1 MLSPQILYNI
11 FYNPIILNLLIV
23 YAIFLQKINVII
35 NIFLLYKC
43 KIGVHIMLRFLNLS
57 YKDADTLIDNHQQ
70 EYKQIDRL
78 KGRGQ
83 AGLAAFYK
91 KTSDPKIQILVKVD
105 DPATCVVEGSADFV
119 TTSHVIPTQLANT
132 VNYAYVGSYSDEN
145 NQTHTISIQDK
156 VVPTNSTEKVVP
168 WDTIVYGKKREPKTM
183 FSTESW
189 HPEKIRENLTNMLPT
204 TQWQLAGGIFASNI
218 AGDESLHIG
227 QFMAI
232 QDNQQNVV
240 GIKRIDLGARE
251 RYAIVRSNHPYDP
264 YKTSSQ
270 YCASGQFGK
279 DYIDF
284 LLSSEDIK
292 RKYTLLWSL
301 AVIDQNIE
309 TQYILSFITAI
320 NSVPANQKEQAYLG
334 VLTSINQGA
343 TSPLANSS
351 TNLDENIDKLATY
364 LGELAQ
370 ARAYAMQKFALQDLQ
385 KIFKYNEPLM
395 QQFIHA
401 YKNNDFTPIN
411 ALLVELK
418 QKPPSVENA
427 EIILYI
433 CDTALLMSM
442 NKDYQDQQKSYLDTL
457 KEYQIKFAIFKF
469 IRPLLLSKEIIDPAI
484 EHLIH
489 TITEEYDYKCN
500 SWQLADANL
509 WNKLFN
515 YGLQHKDTTI
525 IGKVLEQKLDF
536 TAFGTKDSSTNRRDE
551 KRTEG
556 ALLLAAKFNDYNTLS
571 ELLDKRSTQFG
582 AQLNTVSH
590 TNKTIGSIDRKD
602 INNENIFHCLF
613 NNWQNIPK
621 QYKQPLLNKLI
632 NLLVI
637 EERRLTGGTD
647 RVAAI
652 FSQKNN
658 NDQTPLHIIFK
669 NNMIE
674 AYTCLSMAIQNLPK
688 ANMRLW
694 CLGDFIDFSQET
706 KFNKNFL
713 DYAYDTKNKWLL
725 EDLFKEITNART
737 CSVIDAEQRNAL
749 LCSNSSPLDET
760 QKNAVKSKLATGKKH
775 FGFLDRTSGK
785 DSFKNGVTLWLKA
798 IALNQTQDQR
808 SLNQSC
814 NKPDQR

>member
-1 MLSPQILYNI
+1 MQFFLQRIND
-11 FYNPIILNLLIV
+11 NLLQI
-23 YAIFLQKINVII
+23 YSEFT
-35 NIFLLYKC
+35 YKT
-43 KIGVHIMLRFLNLS
+43 GPHLMPQPLNLS
-57 YKDADTLIDNHQQ
+57 YKNATTIIDDDKQ
-70 EYKQIDRL
+70 EYQL
-78 KGRGQ
+78 VNPLNGRGQ
-83 AGLAAFYK
+83 PGLAAFYQ
-91 KTSDPKIQILVKVD
+91 KTIDPKIPILVKVD
-105 DPATCVVEGSADFV
+105 DPATCVMEGSADFV

-132 VNYAYVGSYSDEN
+132 INYAYVGLYTDEN

-251 RYAIVRSNHPYDP
+251 RYAIARSNHPYDP

-284 LLSSEDIK
+284 LLSAEDIK
-292 RKYTLLWSL
+292 RKYTLLWSI
-301 AVIDQNIE
+301 ATIDAIE
-309 TQYILSFITAI
+309 KSYMVSFMKAMNSLS
-320 NSVPANQKEQAYLG
+320 QKQQQQAYDGILDR
-334 VLTSINQGA
+334 INRYSKTPFQ
-343 TSPLANSS
+343 PDS
-351 TNLDENIDKLATY
+351 TDLHENIDKLATY
-364 LGELAQ
+364 LSELA
-370 ARAYAMQKFALQDLQ
+370 AKRANAMQKVALQDLQ
-385 KIFKYNEPLM
+385 KIFKDNEPLM

-401 YKNNDFTPIN
+401 YKNNDFTSIN
-411 ALLVELK
+411 ALLVALK
-418 QKPPSVENA
+418 QKPPSIENA
-427 EIILYI
+427 EIILYV

-442 NKDYQDQQKSYLDTL
+442 NKDYQDQQQSYLDTL
-457 KEYQIKFAIFKF
+457 KEYQIKLAIFKF
-469 IRPLLLSKEIIDPAI
+469 VRPLLLSKEIIDPAI

-500 SWQLADANL
+500 SWQLADATL

-515 YGLQHKDTTI
+515 YGLQKKDTAI
-525 IGKVLEQKLDF
+525 IDKVLEQNLDF
-536 TAFGTKDSSTNRRDE
+536 TAFGTKGSATNKKGE
-551 KRTEG
+551 VRTEG
-556 ALLLAAKFNDYNTLS
+556 ALLLAAKFHDYDTLLK
-571 ELLDKRSTQFG
+571 LLNKRNTQFG

-613 NNWQNIPK
+613 SNWQNIPQ

-637 EERRLTGGTD
+637 EEQRLTGGTD

-669 NNMIE
+669 NNMVE
-674 AYTCLSMAIQNLPK
+674 AYTCLSMAIQNLPRL
-688 ANMRLW
+688 NMHPW

-713 DYAYDTKNKWLL
+713 DYAYDTKNQLLL

-737 CSVIDAEQRNAL
+737 CKVIDAEQRNAL
-749 LCSNSSPLDET
+749 LCSNSSPLNET
-760 QKNAVKSKLATGKKH
+760 QKNEVNSKLQTGKKK
-775 FGFLDRTSGK
+775 FGLFFQKSGQ
-785 DSFKNGVTLWLKA
+785 DSFKLGVQLWLEN
-798 IALNQTQDQR
+798 LTP
-808 SLNQSC
+808 NQSYRP
-814 NKPDQR
+814 NPRP